1 MRPRREIRGA
11 VVVVT
16 GASSGIGRA
25 TALAFAGLGARLVL
39 AARDPQALGEVERAC
54 QARGAQVLVAPTDI
68 TDAAAVERLGRRAVE
83 RFGRVDVWVQAAA
96 TLIAGPLGSEPVE
109 ELRRLVEV
117 NVVGAA
123 LSARAALATFRV
135 QGQGT
140 LVIVG
145 SLLGLVPNPQVPL
158 YSMTKYAARGLA
170 LNLRQAVAGQPGI
183 EVCLVMPG
191 PVDTPMFQRAA
202 NHTGR
207 QLRAIPPAA
216 APERVAAAIVACA
229 RRPRRQTTAGAV
241 SWLLLA
247 SHRVAPRLADWLV
260 ARWSATTLT
269 RPNRTPDTSGALFAP
284 VPIAATHGGWRRGRL
299 RRRLGERLGTAQA
312 QRQGRYRSVLLTRR
326 RRASRRRARMAALA
340 PGAPWTPPPGW
351 ADPEAR

>member
-1 MRPRREIRGA
+1 MRPGRDIRGA
-11 VVVVT
+11 VVVIT

-25 TALAFAGLGARLVL
+25 TALALAGLGARLVL
-39 AARDPQALGEVERAC
+39 AARDPEALGEVERAC
-54 QARGAQVLVAPTDI
+54 QARGAQVLVVPTDI
-68 TDAAAVERLGRRAVE
+68 TDPDAVERLGRRAVE

-96 TLIAGPLGSEPVE
+96 TMIAGPLGTEGVE

-117 NVVGAA
+117 NVVGAT
-123 LSARAALATFRV
+123 LSARAALATFQG

-140 LVIVG
+140 LVLVG

-158 YSMTKYAARGLA
+158 YSMTKYATRGLA

-183 EVCLVMPG
+183 DVCLVLPG
-191 PVDTPMFQRAA
+191 PVDTPMFQRSA

-207 QLRAIPPAA
+207 QLRAIPPAV
-216 APERVAAAIVACA
+216 APERVAAAIVGCA

-247 SHRVAPRLADWLV
+247 SHRVAPRLADWAV

-269 RPNRTPDTSGALFAP
+269 RPTPTPDTSGALFAP
-284 VPIAATHGGWRRGRL
+284 VPIAAVHGGWRRGRL
-299 RRRLGERLGTAQA
+299 RRRLGERLGTALA
-312 QRQGRYRSVLLTRR
+312 QRQGR
-326 RRASRRRARMAALA
+326 
-340 PGAPWTPPPGW
+340 
-351 ADPEAR
+351 

>member
-1 MRPRREIRGA
+1 MPPGRDIRGA
-11 VVVVT
+11 VVVIT

-39 AARDPQALGEVERAC
+39 AARDPGALGEVERAC
-54 QARGAQVLVAPTDI
+54 RARDAQVLVVPTDI
-68 TDAAAVERLGRRAVE
+68 TDAAAVERLARRAVE

-96 TLIAGPLGSEPVE
+96 ALIAGALGTEPVE

-117 NVVGAA
+117 NVVGAT
-123 LSARAALATFRV
+123 LSARAALATFQD

-158 YSMTKYAARGLA
+158 YSMTKYATRGLA

-183 EVCLVMPG
+183 NVGLVLPG
-191 PVDTPMFQRAA
+191 PVDTPVFQRAA

-207 QLRAIPPAA
+207 QLRAIPPAY
-216 APERVAAAIVACA
+216 APERVAAAIVGCA

-241 SWLLLA
+241 SYLLLA
-247 SHRVAPRLADWLV
+247 SHRVAPRLAEWAV
-260 ARWSATTLT
+260 ARWSAATLT
-269 RPNRTPDTSGALFAP
+269 RPTPTPDTAGALFTP
-284 VPIAATHGGWRRGRL
+284 VPIAAMHGGWRRGRL
-299 RRRLGERLGTAQA
+299 RRRLGEWLGTAMA
-312 QRQGRYRSVLLTRR
+312 QRQGRERPAQIAGR
-326 RRASRRRARMAALA
+326 RRASRRRARVAALA
-340 PGAPWTPPPGW
+340 PGAPCTPPPGW

>member
-1 MRPRREIRGA
+1 MRPGRDIRGA
-11 VVVVT
+11 VVVIT

-25 TALAFAGLGARLVL
+25 TALALAGLGARLVL
-39 AARDPQALGEVERAC
+39 AARDPEALGEVERAC
-54 QARGAQVLVAPTDI
+54 QARGAQVVAVPTDI
-68 TDAAAVERLGRRAVE
+68 TDPDAVERLARRAVE

-96 TLIAGPLGSEPVE
+96 TMIAGPLGTEGVE

-117 NVVGAA
+117 NVVGAS
-123 LSARAALATFRV
+123 LSARAALATFQA

-140 LVIVG
+140 LVLVG

-158 YSMTKYAARGLA
+158 YSMTKYATRGLA

-183 EVCLVMPG
+183 DVCLVLPG
-191 PVDTPMFQRAA
+191 PVDTPMFQRSA

-207 QLRAIPPAA
+207 QLRAIPPAV
-216 APERVAAAIVACA
+216 APERVAAAIVGCA

-247 SHRVAPRLADWLV
+247 SHRVAPRLADWVV

-269 RPNRTPDTSGALFAP
+269 RPTPTPDTSGALFAP
-284 VPIAATHGGWRRGRL
+284 VPIAAVHGGWRRGRL
-299 RRRLGERLGTAQA
+299 RRRLGERLGTALA
-312 QRQGRYRSVLLTRR
+312 QRQ
-326 RRASRRRARMAALA
+326 AR
-340 PGAPWTPPPGW
+340 
-351 ADPEAR
+351 